1 MELKMESKMQRK
13 HWNLSEFHKKIPH
26 LPKLICKDPISES
39 VFEFK
44 AIRVLDMPIYM
55 PDQGWR
61 IPEQLKQFKDVI
73 DLTES
78 NEGLYGYKD
87 THYVYITVDQKIVQ
101 AGSTGRRKGLHT
113 DAYGGEIGEEVTHT
127 YILSDVMPTKFYT
140 DNFPISSLDCQKS
153 LEEFKLYANNP
164 VYYPCKQV
172 LLLDPYVVH
181 ESPYTT
187 EDTKRTFV
195 KISYSR
201 KKYNRGGNTMNELF
215 DYDWAF
221 VSRDANRRN
230 DPSIET

>member
-1 MELKMESKMQRK
+1 MESNIQRK
-13 HWNLSEFHKKIPH
+13 QWNLSEFHNTTAH
-26 LPKLICKDPISES
+26 LPKLISKDQISES
-39 VFEFK
+39 VFEFNG
-44 AIRVLDMPIYM
+44 IRVLDMPIYM
-55 PDQGWR
+55 PDQGWC

-78 NEGLYGYKD
+78 NEELYGYKD
-87 THYVYITVDQKIVQ
+87 THYVYITVDQKIVA
-101 AGSTGRRKGLHT
+101 AGATGRRKGLHT
-113 DAYGGEIGEEVTHT
+113 DAFGGEVGEEVTHT

-140 DNFPISSLDCQKS
+140 DRFPISSLDCQKS

-181 ESPYTT
+181 ESPYAT

-201 KKYNRGGNTMNELF
+201 KKYNRGGNTRNGLF
-215 DYDWAF
+215 KYDWTF
-221 VSRDANRRN
+221 IPREVDRRN
-230 DPSIET
+230 DPSS